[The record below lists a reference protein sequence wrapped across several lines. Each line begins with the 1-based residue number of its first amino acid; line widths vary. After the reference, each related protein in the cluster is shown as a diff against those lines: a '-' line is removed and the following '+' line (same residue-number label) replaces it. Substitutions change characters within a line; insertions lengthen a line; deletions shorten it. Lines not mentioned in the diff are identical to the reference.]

1 MAKSAHQIIRESV
14 RRVLRE
20 AAPAAKK
27 PAATAAPGDKL
38 KLAVFGDVK
47 SGATT
52 PFYDDVL
59 GEWDKRQEGKYVFV
73 FTPSPDRKTISVAVT
88 ALGGAQDQ
96 SYREDDVEFENPV
109 ERFTRK
115 LVVGDP
121 AKGVPSIIS
130 KLTPDMW
137 ADISKEYKYSL
148 PGGVSFS
155 GEMDL
160 TKESRMLSE
169 RWMKIAGLLTEAPA
183 AAVKM
188 VKDYDAKVDKGFKSE
203 AEMQAAK
210 KTLATGLK
218 SAGVVGEDKILD
230 ALQAGGVGGD
240 GAVSFA
246 SELAAMQK

>member
-1 MAKSAHQIIRESV
+1 MAKSPHQIIRESV

-20 AAPAAKK
+20 AAPAPKK

-38 KLAVFGDVK
+38 KRAVFGDVK

-88 ALGGAQDQ
+88 AEGGAQDQ

-169 RWMKIAGLLTEAPA
+169 RWMKIAGLLKEAPD
-183 AAVKM
+183 AAVKL
-188 VKDYDAKVDKGFKSE
+188 VKAYDAKVNKGFKSE

-210 KTLATGLK
+210 RELAMGLK
-218 SAGVVGEDKILD
+218 GMKIIGTE
-230 ALQAGGVGGD
+230 AITEVIEAAGGREEGQG
-240 GAVSFA
+240 FA
-246 SELAAMQK
+246 AELAAMQK

>member
-1 MAKSAHQIIRESV
+1 MAKSAQQIIRESV

-27 PAATAAPGDKL
+27 PAAPAAPGDKL
-38 KLAVFGDVK
+38 KRAVFGDVK

-52 PFYDDVL
+52 PFYDEVL
-59 GEWDKRQEGKYVFV
+59 EAWANREEGKYVFV
-73 FTPSPDRKTISVAVT
+73 FTPSADKKTLSVTVASE
-88 ALGGAQDQ
+88 GGADE
-96 SYREDDVEFENPV
+96 SPV
-109 ERFTRK
+109 EGFRRK
-115 LVVGDP
+115 LVDGDP
-121 AKGVPSIIS
+121 ESGVPSIIS

-137 ADISKEYKYSL
+137 ADIGTSYTYSL
-148 PGGVSFS
+148 PGGVAFS

-160 TKESRMLSE
+160 TKESRMISE
-169 RWMKIAGLLTEAPA
+169 KWMKIAGLLTEAPA

-210 KTLATGLK
+210 KTLASGLK

-240 GAVSFA
+240 NAVSFA
-246 SELAAMQK
+246 AELVSMQK